1 MLEYPARPPA
11 LRPARDR
18 WLAAALLA
26 VGVTIAALS
35 AWTSI
40 ALAALAVGALAF
52 SAATWHPLRI
62 AKFLSIAVALLLL
75 LGPAVPFL
83 LHVPLAV
90 LTDRF
95 GAQAPGLADVS
106 ASVRTWASIVAG
118 DPLRL
123 LTGHGFDMSGPAA
136 VSGFIPSPAPRSLLF
151 EAWYELGLVGAVG
164 AAIFAAGA
172 FLAVGRASPIVAP
185 FLIAELMAALTVAL
199 WGSDTTQ
206 LWWITFLGVATVSF
220 VHVVRGQ
227 YRTDRPAVDVLQ
239 PKSSPRVGLLT
250 E

>member
-1 MLEYPARPPA
+1 M
-11 LRPARDR
+11 
-18 WLAAALLA
+18 
-26 VGVTIAALS
+26 
-35 AWTSI
+35 
-40 ALAALAVGALAF
+40 
-52 SAATWHPLRI
+52 
-62 AKFLSIAVALLLL
+62 
-75 LGPAVPFL
+75 
-83 LHVPLAV
+83 PLAV

-95 GAQAPGLADVS
+95 ASQAPVLADVS
-106 ASVRTWASIVAG
+106 GSVRIWADIVSG
-118 DPLRL
+118 EPLRL
-123 LTGHGFDMSGPAA
+123 LTGHGFDVSGPATA
-136 VSGFIPSPAPRSLLF
+136 SGFIPPPAPHSLLF
-151 EAWYELGLVGAVG
+151 EAWYELGLVGAIG
-164 AAIFAAGA
+164 AAVFAAGA

-239 PKSSPRVGLLT
+239 PNASPQVGLLP